1 LKEKEVEFFKKIRG
15 EDVTSRSP
23 QMDEQG
29 KSRANQPGVL
39 VCRCFSGQWL

>member
-1 LKEKEVEFFKKIRG
+1 LKEVEFLKKIRG

-23 QMDEQG
+23 QMEEQG

-39 VCRCFSGQWL
+39 VSWVLSGQ